1 MRHDCTN
8 GLPSPMVA
16 DCHTCKPQ
24 KKGRK
29 AMAQPYRQLT
39 YLDRQ
44 RIEEGLDRADLL
56 REIARTI
63 SRDVSTMSREVKG
76 WIGDHF

>member
-1 MRHDCTN
+1 
-8 GLPSPMVA
+8 MVA

-39 YLDRQ
+39 FLGRQ
-44 RIEEGLDRADLL
+44 RIKEGLDQADLL

-63 SRDVSTMSREVKG
+63 SRDISTMSREVKG
-76 WIGDHF
+76 LIGNPF

>member
-1 MRHDCTN
+1 
-8 GLPSPMVA
+8 
-16 DCHTCKPQ
+16 
-24 KKGRK
+24 
-29 AMAQPYRQLT
+29 MAQPYRQLT
-39 YLDRQ
+39 FLDRR

-56 REIARTI
+56 CEIARTI

>member
-1 MRHDCTN
+1 
-8 GLPSPMVA
+8 MVA

-24 KKGRK
+24 NERK
-29 AMAQPYRQLT
+29 EGHGATIQAIDVFGQAE
-39 YLDRQ
+39 DRG
-44 RIEEGLDRADLL
+44 GLDRADLL

>member
-1 MRHDCTN
+1 
-8 GLPSPMVA
+8 MVA

-29 AMAQPYRQLT
+29 SMAQPCRQLAF
-39 YLDRQ
+39 LDRQ
-44 RIEEGLDRADLL
+44 RVEEGLDRADLL
-56 REIARTI
+56 REIARPI

-76 WIGDHF
+76 